1 MAARN
6 AGHAPQTCAHV
17 QLAVERRSR
26 GRKGEIPQPRH
37 PGVALSQTRGRRG
50 SERFRARQS
59 TLRQSPHPAPA
70 PVGRHGSLYG
80 CRHSPAERK
89 RAWGCPIVKTR
100 RSAQP
105 GLPEWHAERGSAC
118 RCERP
123 ALRAGE
129 RYTAACTNVR
139 WQPPPAA
146 GSLTERRW
154 QPPAGRAGLC
164 AVATAC
170 LQGRLCADLMRRL
183 LAGALQR
190 AGNRRPR
197 GPACV
202 PWQPQ
207 AGKAGLCAD
216 LMHRLLASGKRPAEP
231 PCGAHRKLVSRRL
244 PRTSATVLHGART
257 PGAGRARTPSGAGA
271 RTPTVARA
279 RTPSRA
285 RTSGADPQRR
295 QSADPQWN
303 WSADPHRSQSADPVS
318 GADLRARTPSAG
330 RARTPSGTGARTPTV
345 ARALTPSRA
354 RTRIGANARTPEKK
368 PRAPPVGGLRGRSS
382 SSRMF
387 TRPALS

>member
-1 MAARN
+1 LAARN

-50 SERFRARQS
+50 AERFRARQS

-202 PWQPQ
+202 PWQPPAGKAGLCADLMRRLLAGALQRAGNRRPRGPACVPWQPQ

-216 LMHRLLASGKRPAEP
+216 LMHRLLASALQREG
-231 PCGAHRKLVSRRL
+231 GSRR
-244 PRTSATVLHGART
+244 PGGPSCVPISCAACGPPMAT
-257 PGAGRARTPSGAGA
+257 
-271 RTPTVARA
+271 
-279 RTPSRA
+279 
-285 RTSGADPQRR
+285 
-295 QSADPQWN
+295 
-303 WSADPHRSQSADPVS
+303 
-318 GADLRARTPSAG
+318 
-330 RARTPSGTGARTPTV
+330 
-345 ARALTPSRA
+345 
-354 RTRIGANARTPEKK
+354 
-368 PRAPPVGGLRGRSS
+368 
-382 SSRMF
+382 
-387 TRPALS
+387 

>member
-1 MAARN
+1 LAARN

-170 LQGRLCADLMRRL
+170 LQGQ
-183 LAGALQR
+183 LATAGREGQLVCR
-190 AGNRRPR
+190 GNRRPGR
-197 GPACV
+197 PACV
-202 PWQPQ
+202 PISCTACWQAPYRERV
-207 AGKAGLCAD
+207 AA
-216 LMHRLLASGKRPAEP
+216 
-231 PCGAHRKLVSRRL
+231 
-244 PRTSATVLHGART
+244 
-257 PGAGRARTPSGAGA
+257 AGREGRL
-271 RTPTVARA
+271 VC
-279 RTPSRA
+279 
-285 RTSGADPQRR
+285 
-295 QSADPQWN
+295 
-303 WSADPHRSQSADPVS
+303 RSH
-318 GADLRARTPSAG
+318 
-330 RARTPSGTGARTPTV
+330 
-345 ARALTPSRA
+345 
-354 RTRIGANARTPEKK
+354 
-368 PRAPPVGGLRGRSS
+368 APPVALRWQREPHPGGPGLETVPDGGSDQPSHPVEPTESLSAGVRREPRQQSCMGRGP
-382 SSRMF
+382 
-387 TRPALS
+387 PAQAGRGPPAELERGPPP

>member
-1 MAARN
+1 LAARN

-50 SERFRARQS
+50 AERFRARQS

-190 AGNRRPR
+190 AGNRRPG
-197 GPACV
+197 GPSCV
-202 PWQPQ
+202 PIS
-207 AGKAGLCAD
+207 CA
-216 LMHRLLASGKRPAEP
+216 ACGP
-231 PCGAHRKLVSRRL
+231 PM
-244 PRTSATVLHGART
+244 AT
-257 PGAGRARTPSGAGA
+257 
-271 RTPTVARA
+271 
-279 RTPSRA
+279 
-285 RTSGADPQRR
+285 
-295 QSADPQWN
+295 
-303 WSADPHRSQSADPVS
+303 
-318 GADLRARTPSAG
+318 
-330 RARTPSGTGARTPTV
+330 
-345 ARALTPSRA
+345 
-354 RTRIGANARTPEKK
+354 
-368 PRAPPVGGLRGRSS
+368 
-382 SSRMF
+382 
-387 TRPALS
+387 

>member
-1 MAARN
+1 MRGRQDLAARN

-26 GRKGEIPQPRH
+26 GRKGEIPQRRH

-50 SERFRARQS
+50 AERFRARQS

-216 LMHRLLASGKRPAEP
+216 LMHRLLASALQREG
-231 PCGAHRKLVSRRL
+231 GSRR
-244 PRTSATVLHGART
+244 PGGPSCVPISCAACGPPMAT
-257 PGAGRARTPSGAGA
+257 
-271 RTPTVARA
+271 
-279 RTPSRA
+279 
-285 RTSGADPQRR
+285 
-295 QSADPQWN
+295 
-303 WSADPHRSQSADPVS
+303 
-318 GADLRARTPSAG
+318 
-330 RARTPSGTGARTPTV
+330 
-345 ARALTPSRA
+345 
-354 RTRIGANARTPEKK
+354 
-368 PRAPPVGGLRGRSS
+368 
-382 SSRMF
+382 
-387 TRPALS
+387 